1 MRVLR
6 DLDALLV
13 GFREGAFVVGA
24 DGYIA
29 RWNRGAERIIGYSAR
44 EVVGKACHEAF
55 HGWDAGGHRVC
66 HQTCRAVALMPGG
79 GETPSFEVE
88 TRTKAGRLVWV
99 SMRTLAAR
107 DPDGSDVT
115 AHLFHDVTETHQLVG
130 RIRNRL
136 AAATAPAA
144 AGAGLTPRETEVLRF
159 LVSGVGTKAVADRLH
174 VTHTTIRNHVQSILG
189 KLGVHSRLEAV
200 AYAHRH
206 RLI

>member
-13 GFREGAFVVGA
+13 GFQEGAFVVGA
-24 DGYIA
+24 DGHIA

-44 EVVGKACHEAF
+44 EIVGRPCHEAF
-55 HGWDAGGHRVC
+55 HGGDGGGHRVC
-66 HQTCRAVALMPGG
+66 HQSCRAVALMPGG
-79 GETPSFEVE
+79 GEIPSFDVE
-88 TRTKAGRLVWV
+88 MRTKAGRPVWV
-99 SMRTLAAR
+99 SMRVLAAR
-107 DPDGSDVT
+107 DPDDGDVT
-115 AHLFHDVTETHQLVG
+115 AHLFHDVTEAHRLVA

-144 AGAGLTPRETEVLRF
+144 AGAGLTPREIEVLRF
-159 LVSGVGTKAVADRLH
+159 LVSGIGTKAAAQRLD
-174 VTHTTIRNHVQSILG
+174 VTRTTIRNHVQSILG